1 MLNAKAFANAATAVT
16 AVFYVVCLLVSYAA
30 PDFVRSIA
38 SSWMH
43 SISLEGL
50 KANTGLNLVGA
61 VWGLV
66 TISVIT
72 WVTSYAVIWLY
83 NRWK

>member
-1 MLNAKAFANAATAVT
+1 MLNAKAFANSVTVVT
-16 AVFYVVCLLVSYAA
+16 AVFYVVCLLFSYAA

-43 SISLEGL
+43 SISLEGF
-50 KANTGLNLVGA
+50 KTNTGLDLVSA

-83 NRWK
+83 NRWR

>member
-16 AVFYVVCLLVSYAA
+16 AFFYVVCLLVSYVA
-30 PDFVRSIA
+30 PDFVRSVA

-43 SISLEGL
+43 SISLEGF
-50 KANTGLNLVGA
+50 KTNTGLDLVSA

-72 WVTSYAVIWLY
+72 WATSYAVIWLY
-83 NRWK
+83 NKLK